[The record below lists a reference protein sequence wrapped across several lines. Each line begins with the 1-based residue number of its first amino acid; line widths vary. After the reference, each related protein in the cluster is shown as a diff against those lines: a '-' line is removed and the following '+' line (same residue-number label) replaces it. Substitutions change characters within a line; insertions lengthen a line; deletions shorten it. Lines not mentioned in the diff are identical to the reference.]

1 MKYFLISCLAL
12 SFLWISCQNEQI
24 AEEGVSQ
31 RGKQTSELR
40 SPQEAVAIA
49 QEAIK
54 ILEGRESRGCR
65 STIRQVDLTTGVEE
79 VRPMHTRSMSAQP
92 AMYAVNFKD
101 NAGYVLVAATR
112 SESPLLAITE
122 EGHYTASL
130 GSGNRTIDYMVKKYS
145 ENPRRDSIIKMYA
158 RFWLS
163 NNDDIKGESLDLYYF
178 DYPEGQYVCPRSAK
192 WGQGSPLGDLASNKV
207 AGCVTTALAI
217 AFHHYKYPQVVVSLQ
232 ESSLGKPYSIN
243 WERMTE
249 QGMLADDSVTLRN
262 LGEDIRTFGFADTT
276 DSTQTSIFISD
287 IPKLLDHFGYKYVRE
302 KYCSQQALN
311 YLDFF
316 KHGDLFVAESQTTD
330 HSGGHLWVIDGLY
343 YEADRGVIHKNGELI
358 PWVFGVKTYLHCNWG
373 WSGEN
378 NGFFNEDFLCTSRPL
393 KFDTATGNKRNH
405 CFSTSDL
412 KLYRLYPK
420 K

>member
-1 MKYFLISCLAL
+1 MKYFLISSLVL

-24 AEEGVSQ
+24 TEERVSQ

-54 ILEGRESRGCR
+54 LLEGRESRGCR

-101 NAGYVLVAATR
+101 NAGYVLVAASR

-122 EGHYTASL
+122 EGHYTTSQ

-145 ENPRRDSIIKMYA
+145 KNPRRDSIIKMYA
-158 RFWLS
+158 PFWLN
-163 NNDDIKGESLDLYYF
+163 NNDDIKGRSLDLYYF

-192 WGQGSPLGDLASNKV
+192 WGQGSPLGDLASNKI

-217 AFHHYKYPQVVVSLQ
+217 AFHHYKYPRTVVSLQ
-232 ESSLGKPYSIN
+232 KTSLGKPYAIN

-249 QGMLADDSVTLRN
+249 QGMSVDDSVTLRN
-262 LGEDIRTFGFADTT
+262 LGEDIRIFGFADTT
-276 DSTQTSIFISD
+276 DSTGTSIFTPY
-287 IPKLLDHFGYKYVRE
+287 IPKIIEHFGYNCVRE
-302 KYCSQQALN
+302 KYSSQQALG
-311 YLDFF
+311 YLYCF
-316 KHGDLFVAESQTTD
+316 KDGDVFLAESQTTD

-343 YEADRGVIHKNGELI
+343 YKADRGVIHKKGDLI

-373 WSGEN
+373 WSGAN
-378 NGFFNEDFLCTSRPL
+378 NGFFSEDFLCTSRPL
-393 KFDTATGNKRNH
+393 NFDTATGNTRNY
-405 CFSTSDL
+405 CLTTSDL
-412 KLYRLYPK
+412 ELYRLYPK